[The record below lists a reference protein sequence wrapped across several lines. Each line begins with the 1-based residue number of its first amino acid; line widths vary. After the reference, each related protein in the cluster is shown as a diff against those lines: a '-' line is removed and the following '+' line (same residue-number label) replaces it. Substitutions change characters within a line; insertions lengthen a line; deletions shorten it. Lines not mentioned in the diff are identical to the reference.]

1 VPEQD
6 VLMADAT
13 ATSARVELP
22 EISKTLT
29 SLTNEVAGIR
39 DNARF
44 LHEDAQDLHHAVQ
57 VEDLNART
65 SLKARAGVQD
75 LLQEIARR
83 GFAWSTIAE
92 LVGVS
97 VPALR
102 KWRAGDGV
110 SGENR
115 REVARLAA
123 LCEWLDEYMITDVA
137 SWFEVPLA
145 DEVRVTPASL
155 YKGGRVDL
163 VLDYAAQRLGPERV
177 LDEYEPGWRD
187 ALRNRFEVFEAGDGN
202 LSLRKKA

>member
-1 VPEQD
+1 MPEQD

-57 VEDLNART
+57 VDDLNART

-92 LVGVS
+92 LVRVS

-155 YKGGRVDL
+155 YEGGRVDL

-177 LDEYEPGWRD
+177 LDEFEPGWRD
-187 ALRNRFEVFEAGDGN
+187 ALRSRFEVFEAEDGN